1 MSNRA
6 KTFKKSKSKSVTFNE
21 DANTVR
27 ELSDE
32 TKEINRELSKS
43 LKSLIF
49 NTQNNIANGDET
61 IVYGI
66 NEIPKSSKT
75 RKKEHI
81 INTLEQVKNRSNS
94 GTISNSKSKSKSTCT
109 ICGGKRYKTRKRRRT
124 K

>member
-66 NEIPKSSKT
+66 NEIQPKLSKR

-94 GTISNSKSKSKSTCT
+94 GTISKSTCT